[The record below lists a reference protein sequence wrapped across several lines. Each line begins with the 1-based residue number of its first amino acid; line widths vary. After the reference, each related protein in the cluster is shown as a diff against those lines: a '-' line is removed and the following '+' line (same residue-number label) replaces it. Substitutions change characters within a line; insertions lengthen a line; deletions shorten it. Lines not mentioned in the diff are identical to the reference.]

1 MGLSGMNPFTLHWV
15 AVDQDDN
22 ILGLDLNSPDQG
34 VYVVDDD
41 KRDGTYWDLLR
52 YKLIGNHIGLGAGWG
67 LE

>member
-1 MGLSGMNPFTLHWV
+1 MNPFTLHWV

-41 KRDGTYWDLLR
+41 KWDGTYWDLLR
-52 YKLIGNHIGLGAGWG
+52 YELIGNHVGLGGGWG